1 MHSPNCVPNPFFLF
15 QEILLCGVSFKNDV
29 SDRRVI
35 LYLNDCGCRRGCCR
49 EKAAY
54 LIKNHLSKVCLKDA
68 ADEFLIE

>member
-1 MHSPNCVPNPFFLF
+1 M
-15 QEILLCGVSFKNDV
+15 SFKNDV

-35 LYLNDCGCRRGCCR
+35 LYLNDCGCRRGYCR

-54 LIKNHLSKVCLKDA
+54 VVKNHLSKVCLKDA